1 MKYDYVELGEIAEV
15 TKLAGFE
22 FTKYISYNESGE
34 IIALRA
40 LNLRNGQ
47 LDLSDIKRIDRSI
60 SDLLPR
66 SKLYI
71 GDILLTYT
79 GNGYGDCAIIMENDK
94 YHLAPNICKITA
106 KNNIVTPYFLYSY
119 IRSREFYKQMS
130 NHMVGSSQPTIP
142 MKTIRQ
148 LKIPLPPVDDQKR
161 IGSIISAIDDKI
173 ALNQQ
178 INNNLLEQLNQLF
191 AEFSTRCKWNYL
203 SIGEIAE
210 KVAMGPFGSNIKV
223 STFVESGVPI
233 ISGNHLRGY
242 FLEEPS
248 YNYITEAHAEKL
260 KNSIVYPKDIIFT
273 HAGNIGQVAMIPD
286 GCEYP
291 FYVISQRQF
300 YLRCNTSV
308 VAPEYVLLFFH
319 SRNGQ
324 YELLSY
330 ANQTGV
336 PSIAQPASNLK
347 KICLPIPP
355 ISEQEKWFSVVKPI
369 IAMYQNYS
377 QQIKRLSIL
386 RDTLLPRL
394 ISGELDVS
402 DIEF

>member
-1 MKYDYVELGEIAEV
+1 MKCELADICYYYKEKIDV
-15 TKLAGFE
+15 SLLNDKN
-22 FTKYISYNESGE
+22 YISTENMLPNKAG
-34 IIALRA
+34 IT
-40 LNLRNGQ
+40 
-47 LDLSDIKRIDRSI
+47 I
-60 SDLLPR
+60 SSSLPT
-66 SKLYI
+66 SKTTQKYEKD
-71 GDILLTYT
+71 DILVSNIRPYFKKIWKASFSGGCSNDVLVFRAKENISSSFLY
-79 GNGYGDCAIIMENDK
+79 YVLSNDK
-94 YHLAPNICKITA
+94 FFEYSMSTA
-106 KNNIVTPYFLYSY
+106 KGTKMPRGDKEAIMHYEVPVF
-119 IRSREFYKQMS
+119 
-130 NHMVGSSQPTIP
+130 TIEE
-142 MKTIRQ
+142 Q
-148 LKIPLPPVDDQKR
+148 EKIA
-161 IGSIISAIDDKI
+161 SILSALDDKI
-173 ALNQQ
+173 VLNQQ
-178 INNNLLEQLNQLF
+178 ISNNLLEQLNQLF

-394 ISGELDVS
+394 MSDELDVS